1 VFDVP
6 LEASTRP
13 TLQHLAPAGRGL
25 PVAVLLVIVV
35 LGVAVL
41 KPWVP
46 SAPGIQTVES
56 ATASTGPRIATPA
69 TAPTPSST
77 PVPAPPRDAARCHNR
92 AAWRLVVVERGPR
105 REQRTW
111 FAMKTLASAS
121 GPTDAAI
128 PFRRTVSDDAVAIG
142 FCAPDV
148 DAGLDSSGG
157 ILRASGA
164 RIWRIRDGAAT
175 EVTGLQRIG
184 SPAYGFAELYRPS
197 RAGERVWTSAG
208 YVFAVRDPFGR
219 ELWFGLRVAARQRP

>member
-1 VFDVP
+1 M
-6 LEASTRP
+6 A
-13 TLQHLAPAGRGL
+13 
-25 PVAVLLVIVV
+25 VAVVMVVIVV
-35 LGVAVL
+35 AIL

-46 SAPGIQTVES
+46 SAPGIQPVES
-56 ATASTGPRIATPA
+56 ATASTRSRITTPA
-69 TAPTPSST
+69 TSPTPSST

-92 AAWRLVVVERGPR
+92 AAWRLVLVERSAR

-148 DAGLDSSGG
+148 DAGLGSSGG
-157 ILRASGA
+157 TLRASGA

-175 EVTGLQRIG
+175 EVTGLQRVG

-197 RAGERVWTSAG
+197 RAGERIWTPAD
-208 YVFAVRDPFGR
+208 YVFAVRDSFGR
-219 ELWFGLRVAARQRP
+219 ELWFGLRVTARQRP